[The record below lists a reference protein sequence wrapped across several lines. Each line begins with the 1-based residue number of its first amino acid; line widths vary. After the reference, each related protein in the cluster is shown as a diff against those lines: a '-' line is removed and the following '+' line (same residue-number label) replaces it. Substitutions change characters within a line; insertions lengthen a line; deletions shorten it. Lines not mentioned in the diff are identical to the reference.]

1 LILVGL
7 VSGGMDSATAFADA
21 IKRFKPDLKVALT
34 VIYGQ
39 RHSRELESA
48 KKIAQYYGAKHVVVD
63 LSDLFEKVSDV
74 SALLGAPLPSA
85 EEVVPGVVP
94 RTYVP
99 QRNAV
104 LIASAGALL
113 EKLML
118 ERGDTKG
125 VISVGFHSTD
135 YAPGEPV
142 YPDTRPEFVEAM
154 EKALNEGSAVV
165 FNSKKEGKEAWVKLY
180 APFIRLKKKDVVKR
194 AIELGVPLEH
204 TWTCYRGGE
213 RPCGRCPACITRLR
227 AFMEAGVPDPLTDSY
242 ETLPE
247 WYLEWLKKR
256 GR

>member
-1 LILVGL
+1 LVGL

-21 IKRFKPDLKVALT
+21 VERFKPEVKVALT

-39 RHSRELESA
+39 RHARELESA
-48 KKIAQYYGAKHVVVD
+48 KAIAERYGAEHVVVD
-63 LSDLFEKVSDV
+63 LSDLFSKVSKA
-74 SALLGAPLPSA
+74 SALLGGSLPRA
-85 EEVVPGVVP
+85 EEVVPGRVP

-104 LIASAGALL
+104 LLSSAGALL

-165 FNSKKEGKEAWVKLY
+165 YNAKLEGREAEIIIY
-180 APFIRLKKKDVVKR
+180 APFIRLKKKDVVRR
-194 AIELGVPLEH
+194 AIELGVPLEL
-204 TWTCYRGGE
+204 TWTCYRGGD
-213 RPCGRCPACITRLR
+213 RPCGRCPACVTRLR

-242 ETLPE
+242 EELPE
-247 WYLEWLKKR
+247 WYLRWLRKR